1 MLKLILYLILLQT
14 IMGDTPRFGD
24 EQIVIMLKEYF
35 KASKSAPALIGHHFY
50 SSRDETVIQIEIEP
64 GVNDVNDALVFSFKA
79 MSQLAN
85 ISKTQF
91 THSVLVMHFGHT
103 TLPVI
108 AKTDLECAKGYFIY
122 ISENESQWRKNCL
135 TIREH

>member
-1 MLKLILYLILLQT
+1 MHKLILHLILLQT

-108 AKTDLECAKGYFIY
+108 AKTDLECAKSIFIY
-122 ISENESQWRKNCL
+122 VSENESQWRKNCL
-135 TIREH
+135 TIRDH

>member
-1 MLKLILYLILLQT
+1 MHKLIFHLILLQT

-108 AKTDLECAKGYFIY
+108 AKTDLECAKGYFIC

>member
-1 MLKLILYLILLQT
+1 MHKLILHLILLQ
-14 IMGDTPRFGD
+14 IIIGDTPRFGD
-24 EQIVIMLKEYF
+24 EQIIIMLKEYF

-64 GVNDVNDALVFSFKA
+64 GINDVNNALVFSFKA

-85 ISKTQF
+85 ISKTYF
-91 THSVLVMHFGHT
+91 THSVLVMHFGDS
-103 TLPVI
+103 TLPIV
-108 AKTDLECAKGYFIY
+108 AKTDLECAKGFFIY

>member
-1 MLKLILYLILLQT
+1 MHKLILHLILLQT

-35 KASKSAPALIGHHFY
+35 KATKSAPALIGHHFY

-64 GVNDVNDALVFSFKA
+64 DVNDINDALVFSFKA

-108 AKTDLECAKGYFIY
+108 AKT
-122 ISENESQWRKNCL
+122 CL
-135 TIREH
+135 LYTSPSPRDGLLSRMPSSA